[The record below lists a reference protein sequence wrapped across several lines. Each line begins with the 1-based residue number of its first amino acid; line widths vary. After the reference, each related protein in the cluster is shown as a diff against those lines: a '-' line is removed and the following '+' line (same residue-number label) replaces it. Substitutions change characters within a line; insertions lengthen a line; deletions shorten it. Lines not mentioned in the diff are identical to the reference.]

1 MMDVVIILS
10 EREYPIKCNKVSTIK
25 EIIKTVK
32 KEYCDEV
39 QHKNISLKLTRF
51 GDKLDHRLT
60 LGNLEPLTSTT
71 TTANN
76 NVVFYAEIDRCEEK
90 SRCVVQ

>member
-1 MMDVVIILS
+1 MDVVIILS

-32 KEYCDEV
+32 KEYCDEI
-39 QHKNISLKLTRF
+39 QHKNISLKLTKF

-60 LGNLEPLTSTT
+60 LGNLEPLTT
-71 TTANN
+71 TTAN
-76 NVVFYAEIDRCEEK
+76 AQGS
-90 SRCVVQ
+90 SRRFSVATCSAR